1 MSQYVCVLAPG
12 ECGSEPVLGRGV
24 GVHVQCV
31 NMQPASPVALISVG
45 TWQLSVLA
53 FNML

>member
-1 MSQYVCVLAPG
+1 MSVCWHLG
-12 ECGSEPVLGRGV
+12 GCGSETVLGR

-31 NMQPASPVALISVG
+31 NMQPASPVAVISVG

-53 FNML
+53 FNMS